1 MRSIPKLAC
10 LPWACS
16 KSARKGL
23 LSLPAVTLSG
33 EDPAVQY
40 KADAAPQHLQS
51 QETAEGR
58 WSLTLGSG
66 FLVITA
72 IQDQSLSSYIFPTL
86 LISGCPLQ
94 ICSFD
99 AQVHF

>member
-1 MRSIPKLAC
+1 MPKLAC

-16 KSARKGL
+16 KSARKSL
-23 LSLPAVTLSG
+23 LLLPAVTLSG

-40 KADAAPQHLQS
+40 KADTAPHHLES

-58 WSLTLGSG
+58 WNLTLGSG
-66 FLVITA
+66 FLMITA
-72 IQDQSLSSYIFPTL
+72 IQDQSLSCSVFPTL

-94 ICSFD
+94 ICDFD
-99 AQVHF
+99 AQVHFLTS

>member
-1 MRSIPKLAC
+1 MPKLAC

-16 KSARKGL
+16 KSARKSL
-23 LSLPAVTLSG
+23 LLLPAVTLSG

-40 KADAAPQHLQS
+40 EAVTAPHHLQS

-66 FLVITA
+66 FLMITA
-72 IQDQSLSSYIFPTL
+72 IQDQLQVLHFSHALDLSLSTADL
-86 LISGCPLQ
+86 
-94 ICSFD
+94 
-99 AQVHF
+99 

>member
-1 MRSIPKLAC
+1 M
-10 LPWACS
+10 
-16 KSARKGL
+16 
-23 LSLPAVTLSG
+23 
-33 EDPAVQY
+33 QY

-66 FLVITA
+66 FLVITT
-72 IQDQSLSSYIFPTL
+72 IQDQSLSSSIFPTL

-99 AQVHF
+99 AKSISDKLTLTFVLILDLKWPP